1 MSASYRIEGYAIA
14 SADGMIADGAAVMPD
29 ALKIEADH
37 VFLKRELDRVDAV
50 VHGRRSHEG
59 HPNSRS
65 RRRLVLTH
73 RIAGIARDPG
83 QTQSLLWNPAGAS
96 FDDACRELGLAAGTI
111 AILGGT
117 HVYGLFLDIGYDA
130 FHLCR
135 AGKARIP
142 GGTPV
147 FADVAAGRSPEQVL
161 ADVGLAPGPTQ
172 ILDPANSL
180 SLVSWRRPSAA

>member
-14 SADGMIADGAAVMPD
+14 SADGMIADADAHMPD
-29 ALKIEADH
+29 SLKIEADH

-59 HPNSRS
+59 HSNSWS

-73 RIAGIARDPG
+73 RIEALARDPE
-83 QTQSLLWNPAGAS
+83 QAQSLLWNPAGAS
-96 FDDACRELGLAAGTI
+96 FDEACRALDLSAGTI

-135 AGKARIP
+135 AGKATIP

-147 FADVAAGRSPEQVL
+147 FADVAHGRSPEQVL
-161 ADVGLAPGPTQ
+161 ADAGLAPGPTQ
-172 ILDPANSL
+172 ALDEANGL
-180 SLVSWRRPSAA
+180 SLVSWRRRDPA